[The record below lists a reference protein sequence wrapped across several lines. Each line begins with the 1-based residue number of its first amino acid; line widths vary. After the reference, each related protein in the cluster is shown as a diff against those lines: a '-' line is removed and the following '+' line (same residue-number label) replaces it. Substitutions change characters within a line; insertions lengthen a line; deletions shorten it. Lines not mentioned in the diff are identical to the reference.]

1 MHSLLKRLFQPKRQ
15 KMEKQY
21 DLTEGIIW
29 KKLLF
34 FFLPIFS
41 GNLFQ
46 QLYTTVDAIIIGQF
60 AGKDALA
67 SIDAIYNLLKLPVNF
82 FVGLST
88 AATIII
94 VQYVGSKEI
103 EKLSKVVHTAAALTF
118 IGGLILSQAGILASP
133 IFLRLLNVPDDIYAY
148 TLSYARIYFS
158 GMAVSMAY
166 NIGAGILR
174 AVGDSKTPFY
184 FLIASSIA
192 NVFLDL
198 LFVGLFRWHTTGAA
212 LATVISQLLS
222 AVLVISALLKTKLP
236 CRIML
241 KKIRFHKSALQIIL
255 FLGLPMGLQSSF
267 YSIANMIVQS
277 GINMFGTNS
286 IAAWAVCG
294 KLDFLIWLTVNSF
307 ASALST
313 FTAQNFGARL
323 YGRVRSGVA
332 ACAGMTLIVIFV
344 ISTILYFFCEP
355 LARLFVNDNE
365 VIKQIV
371 SLVHF
376 LAPLYFLYIGGEIL
390 SGAIRGT
397 GETLKPMALTF
408 LGSCGCRIFWILFV
422 APLCPTLKMVILSY
436 HVSWIVTSIFFI
448 VFYQIYKE
456 QKLPAK

>member
-1 MHSLLKRLFQPKRQ
+1 LIGKR
-15 KMEKQY
+15 Y
-21 DLTEGIIW
+21 DLTEGSIR

-34 FFLPIFS
+34 VFVPIFT

-82 FVGLST
+82 FVGLSA
-88 AATIII
+88 AATISI

-103 EKLSKVVHTAAALTF
+103 EKLSTVVHTAAALTF
-118 IGGLILSQAGILASP
+118 IGGLILSQAGVLASP
-133 IFLRLLNVPDDIYAY
+133 IFLRILNVPDDIYAY
-148 TLSYARIYFS
+148 ALSYARIYFS
-158 GMAVSMAY
+158 GMVVSMAY
-166 NIGAGILR
+166 NIGAGMLR

-212 LATVISQLLS
+212 LATVLSQLLS
-222 AVLVISALLKTKLP
+222 AVLVIRALLKTTLP

-241 KKIRFHKSALQIIL
+241 KKIRFHKSALQILL

-277 GINMFGTNS
+277 AINTFGTNS
-286 IAAWAVCG
+286 IAAWAVCA
-294 KLDFLIWLTVNSF
+294 KLDFLIWLTVDSF

-313 FTAQNFGARL
+313 FTAQNFGARF
-323 YGRVRSGVA
+323 YGRVRSGIA
-332 ACAGMTLIVIFV
+332 ACAGMTLIVVFV
-344 ISTILYFFCEP
+344 ISALLYFFCGP
-355 LARLFVNDNE
+355 LARLFISDTE
-365 VIKQIV
+365 VIGQIV
-371 SLVHF
+371 SLMHF
-376 LAPLYFLYIGGEIL
+376 LAPLYFLHIGGELL

-397 GETLKPMALTF
+397 GETLKPMALTL

-422 APLCPTLKMVILSY
+422 APLWPTLKMAILSY
-436 HVSWIVTSIFFI
+436 HVSWIVTLICFI
-448 VFYQIYKE
+448 VFYQNYKA
-456 QKLPAK
+456 QKLPAQ